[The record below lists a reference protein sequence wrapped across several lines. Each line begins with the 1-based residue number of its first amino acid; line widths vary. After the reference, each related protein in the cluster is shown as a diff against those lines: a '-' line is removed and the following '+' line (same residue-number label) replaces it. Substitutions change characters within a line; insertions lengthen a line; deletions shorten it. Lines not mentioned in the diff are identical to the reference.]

1 MMIIDSNLDDTRV
14 EIFKTLS
21 DSNRLRMIR
30 ILHHA
35 QRELTCGEVGE
46 ELNIN
51 KSTVSYHFKML
62 RLVGLTNTR
71 RDGQNKFL
79 SIRNETFEKYLPG
92 FLDSL

>member
-1 MMIIDSNLDDTRV
+1 MMIIDSNEDEKRV

-30 ILHHA
+30 ILHQAH
-35 QRELTCGEVGE
+35 RELTCGEVGE
-46 ELNIN
+46 KLNIN
-51 KSTVSYHFKML
+51 KSTVSYHFKLL
-62 RLVGLTNTR
+62 RSVGLTNTR

-79 SIRNETFEKYLPG
+79 SIRQETFDKFLPG